1 MIRPN
6 IGMLTENWAL
16 KLAALVLA
24 VMLWLAVTANQP
36 ERATFRNVPVE
47 VDLRDPDWRLQ
58 RTEPEQVAITLQGPR
73 GELMDLSADPPRI
86 VLPVER
92 VNDSIQTQVVPLQWI
107 QLPSGVRETRVLR
120 MRPDTIL
127 LHYQRLETR
136 TVPVQVHIRGDLPEG
151 YSLSLPLNT
160 NPSSISVRGPTAVL
174 ARIDSVPLLPV
185 DLSGLRSTT
194 NIPVSV
200 DTAAFELLTFDPVEV
215 NVVLRVVPT
224 DSIQADTTRSGDP
237 S

>member
-1 MIRPN
+1 MIRPH
-6 IGMLTENWAL
+6 IGMVTENWTL

-47 VDLRDPDWRLQ
+47 VDLRDPDWRLE
-58 RTEPEQVAITLQGPR
+58 RTVPEYVAITLQGPR
-73 GELMDLSADPPRI
+73 GELMDLSSDPPRL

-92 VNDSIQTQVVPLQWI
+92 VSDSVEVQVVPLQWI
-107 QLPSGVRETRVLR
+107 QLPTGVRETRVLR
-120 MRPDTIL
+120 MRPDTIR

-136 TVPVQVHIRGDLPEG
+136 TLPVQIYTRGDLPQG
-151 YSLSLPLNT
+151 YSLSLPLHT
-160 NPSSISVRGPTAVL
+160 NPSSVSVRGPTGVL
-174 ARIDSVPLLPV
+174 SRIDSVPLLPV

-200 DTAAFELLTFDPVEV
+200 DTAAFDLLTFEPVEV

-224 DSIQADTTRSGDP
+224 DSIPADTTRSGDA